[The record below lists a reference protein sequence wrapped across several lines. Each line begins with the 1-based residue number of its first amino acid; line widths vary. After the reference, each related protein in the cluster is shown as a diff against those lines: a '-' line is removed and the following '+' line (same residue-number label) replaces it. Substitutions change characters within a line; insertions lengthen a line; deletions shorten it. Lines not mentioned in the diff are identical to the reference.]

1 MAKAYY
7 LVGMSQLDLFG
18 NLLPPVE
25 PQKKTAPPRKSTAK
39 AAPAAQAEELS
50 EKQRPRKQQKKE
62 GIALS
67 VLENW
72 VPEKQYYSIGEVA
85 KLFNVNNSHIR
96 FWTNEF
102 ELRVRTN
109 KKGDRLYG
117 GEQIEDLKIIYH
129 LVRERGF
136 TLAGAKSKLKA
147 EKNRVE
153 ASLNLK
159 SSLQQLKKQL
169 QQLKKHLEE

>member
-1 MAKAYY
+1 
-7 LVGMSQLDLFG
+7 MSQLDLFG

-25 PQKKTAPPRKSTAK
+25 PQKKTSQPRKSAAK
-39 AAPAAQAEELS
+39 AAPVTQSEEVS
-50 EKQRPRKQQKKE
+50 KISRPRKQQKKE
-62 GIALS
+62 GIAIS

-102 ELRVRTN
+102 ELKVRTN

-147 EKNRVE
+147 DKSRVE
-153 ASLNLK
+153 ASLHLK
-159 SSLQQLKKQL
+159 TSLQHLKKQL
-169 QQLKKHLEE
+169 QHLKKRLEE